1 MSSFHYKAISMI
13 MNNLSDFRKDI
24 EVHFPVA
31 SARFNAPANY
41 IQTEDMIRMLE
52 WERSKITEDMEREEQ
67 LHNTMS
73 SVIVIPKKV
82 EPM

>member
-1 MSSFHYKAISMI
+1 MI

-24 EVHFPVA
+24 EVKFPIA
-31 SARFNAPANY
+31 SVRSNAPANY

-52 WERSKITEDMEREEQ
+52 WERSKIAEDMEREEQ
-67 LHNTMS
+67 LYNTMS
-73 SVIVIPKKV
+73 SVIIFPQKV